1 LKTRLIIVL
10 LFVTW
15 ALALHGQAPVID
27 GYEPGEGLV
36 FSHKDDYKIRFT
48 GFLQPMVENRY
59 YPEVAERKN
68 YLRFRMRRLVTR
80 MSGDAGGG
88 KFNYQLQVDLTG
100 SGDAGGDGAGR
111 NYLMD
116 AWVSWKPNKSI
127 EIILGQDNSPTD
139 SREMGMLSNALQLVE
154 RSPVALAFAS
164 IREFGMFIHTRVPV
178 GEKSVLL
185 PSFALTNG
193 DGANVREKDRGGLKI
208 GGRLDFQPFGNFAN
222 RGRFR
227 QADVERELTP
237 KLIFGANYSY
247 NHGISDRR
255 GRVSGS
261 ILYLDSAGN
270 ELLPNYTKYGVDFLF
285 KYKGF
290 SMLGEY
296 INANV
301 SVPGAIYQRVRND
314 GSTTPSFLVNDVQ
327 DVESYVK
334 GRIIVGSGF
343 NLQAG
348 YLFLNG
354 ISVDGRYAKFMPQ
367 THSFLWNPTFYNRN
381 SFYTLCV
388 SKYFGRHY
396 GAKLQASVS
405 YNVAEKGTLT
415 VGATPLIG
423 NEITGLLMLTF
434 AL

>member
-1 LKTRLIIVL
+1 MKTRILTAL
-10 LFVTW
+10 LFAVTC
-15 ALALHGQAPVID
+15 LGLQAQSPVID

-36 FSHKDDYKIRFT
+36 FNHKDDYKIRLS
-48 GFLQPMVENRY
+48 GFLQPSLENRY
-59 YPEVAERKN
+59 YPENSDRKN
-68 YLRFRMRRLVTR
+68 YLRFRMRRMITR
-80 MSGDAGGG
+80 LSGDAAGG

-100 SGDAGGDGAGR
+100 SGDAGGDGESR
-111 NYLMD
+111 NFLMD
-116 AWVSWKPNKSI
+116 AWVSWKPNNNF
-127 EIILGQDNSPTD
+127 EIVLGQDNSPTD
-139 SREMGMLSNALQLVE
+139 SREMGMVSNALQLVE
-154 RSPVALAFAS
+154 RSPVTLAFAS
-164 IREFGMFIHTRVPV
+164 IREFGMFVHTRIPV
-178 GEKSVLL
+178 GDKSVLL
-185 PSFALTNG
+185 PSFALTSG
-193 DGANVREKDRGGLKI
+193 DGANVRERDRGGLKV
-208 GGRLDFQPFGNFAN
+208 GGRLDFQPFGNFTN
-222 RGRFR
+222 KGRYR

-237 KLIFGANYSY
+237 KLIFGVNYSY

-255 GRVSGS
+255 GRESGS

-270 ELLPNYTKYGVDFLF
+270 EVLPNYTKFGVDFLF

-296 INANV
+296 INADA
-301 SVPGAIYQRVRND
+301 SVPNALSQRVRND
-314 GSTTPSFLVNDVQ
+314 GSVTGSFLVDNVQ
-327 DVESYVK
+327 NVDAYVK

-348 YLFLNG
+348 YLFMNG
-354 ISVDGRYAKFMPQ
+354 ISIDGRYAKFLPQ
-367 THSFLWNPTFYNRN
+367 KHSFLWNPTFFNRT

-405 YNVAEKGTLT
+405 YNVAEQGTLT
-415 VGATPLIG
+415 VGRTPLVG